1 MQIDSETI
9 RLSCEP
15 FQRGPVFKSQPDCL
29 TGNLHS
35 INHRDFLFKLELFFF
50 SRGHLKLITAPALLY
65 KRGLCSVRQW
75 QGLECEE
82 ETFLVRG
89 GWRPR
94 LRVLGWVFVRALK
107 LFHSRAL
114 LHVCGCQAVCL
125 LWETAAAGLKTQQTK
140 GVDPLGYLQ
149 HRHNMG
155 VTCRCSF
162 AGLEGVGA
170 TPLPA

>member
-50 SRGHLKLITAPALLY
+50 FQRSPQTNYSSSTALQKRALQ
-65 KRGLCSVRQW
+65 RRW

-82 ETFLVRG
+82 ETFPVRG

-94 LRVLGWVFVRALK
+94 PRELGWVFVRALK
-107 LFHSRAL
+107 LFHSRAWW
-114 LHVCGCQAVCL
+114 HVCGCQAVCL
-125 LWETAAAGLKTQQTK
+125 LWEMAAAGLKTQQTK

-149 HRHNMG
+149 HRHNVG
-155 VTCRCSF
+155 LTCRCSF